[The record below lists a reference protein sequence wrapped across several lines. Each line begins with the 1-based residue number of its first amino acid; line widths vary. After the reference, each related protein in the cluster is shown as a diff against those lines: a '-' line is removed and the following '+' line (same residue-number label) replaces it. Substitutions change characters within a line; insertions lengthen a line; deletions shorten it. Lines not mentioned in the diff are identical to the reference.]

1 MTEQPLIELDGVEK
15 VFDVRRKTGF
25 FKRERRQV
33 RAVDSLSFTVAR
45 GEMVGYIGPNGA
57 GKSTTI
63 KMLTGILTP
72 SAGWLRVA
80 GIDPSRERTRLAHR
94 IGVVF
99 GQRTTLWWDLPLID
113 SYRLMHRMYRI
124 PDARYREN
132 LDRCVELLELGD
144 LLESPVR
151 QLSLGQ
157 RMRGDIAA
165 ALLHDPEVL
174 YLDEPTIGL
183 DVISK
188 AKVRGFLKELNAELG
203 TTVLL
208 TTHDL
213 QDIEQLCSRVMV
225 IDHGR
230 LMYDGALAGL
240 HEVGESER
248 TLVVDLERELPPVD
262 VAPAR
267 VVKVEGPRQWLAF
280 PAGESAAAL
289 VARIAAE
296 YPLADLSVREPDI
309 EDVIARMYAG
319 AVPGR
324 SEKAVS

>member
-1 MTEQPLIELDGVEK
+1 
-15 VFDVRRKTGF
+15 VR
-25 FKRERRQV
+25 
-33 RAVDSLSFTVAR
+33 
-45 GEMVGYIGPNGA
+45 N
-57 GKSTTI
+57 
-63 KMLTGILTP
+63 
-72 SAGWLRVA
+72 
-80 GIDPSRERTRLAHR
+80 
-94 IGVVF
+94 
-99 GQRTTLWWDLPLID
+99 
-113 SYRLMHRMYRI
+113 
-124 PDARYREN
+124 
-132 LDRCVELLELGD
+132 
-144 LLESPVR
+144 
-151 QLSLGQ
+151 LSLGE
-157 RMRGDIAA
+157 RMKVEVVGS
-165 ALLHDPEVL
+165 LLHLPQVL

-188 AKVRGFLKELNAELG
+188 AKVRGFLRELNAERG

-248 TLVVDLERELPPVD
+248 TLVVDLERETAPID
-262 VAPAR
+262 AAPAR

-289 VARIAAE
+289 VVRIAAE

-309 EDVIARMYAG
+309 EDVIAKMYAG
-319 AVPGR
+319 ATPGHT
-324 SEKAVS
+324 EKAVS